1 MEQNFLE
8 SNFLQTII
16 MTITVCVTAIIY
28 WNNKRNVPQAAATI
42 LKLQIQDIE
51 ENIETLKA
59 EAIVGNSL
67 SEQPLYYSRIIFEEN
82 SWLKYNHMFAN
93 KLKAS
98 DFETIDKFFKV
109 AQEIKTQQIFIK
121 MKIQESINTKCSFY
135 YLQQY
140 NRINQTVSDIRE
152 NREQLCTFDLQYAKT
167 LYNTPALSVGTY
179 IHQELCN
186 GLEKGLNRYQKLS
199 GSIAFQKLC
208 EVGKIIR

>member
-1 MEQNFLE
+1 MEQGFLE
-8 SNFLQTII
+8 SNLLQTIVMI
-16 MTITVCVTAIIY
+16 ITVCVTAIIY
-28 WNNKRNVPQAAATI
+28 WNNKRNALQAAATI

-59 EAIVGNSL
+59 EAIIGNSL

-82 SWLKYNHMFAN
+82 SWLKYNHMFAD

-140 NRINQTVSDIRE
+140 NRINQVVSDNRE
-152 NREQLCTFDLQYAKT
+152 NREQLCAQDLQYTKT
-167 LYNTPALSVGTY
+167 LYNTPALGTY
-179 IHQELCN
+179 LTLFLIHCIILDVYMC
-186 GLEKGLNRYQKLS
+186 RYLRLGYYIK
-199 GSIAFQKLC
+199 F
-208 EVGKIIR
+208 